1 MLRRFRHRLF
11 LLLQAGMLISGGV
24 ALAIE
29 PQAWKPITICVGG
42 CILAAIGCER
52 LARTYLRATLGRLRR
67 AAEDLGRGRSTD
79 AMPVQPGDDLHKLIT
94 SINLVAGRLAEAS
107 EEEHRLQ
114 AALRQRERLAFLGE
128 LAASVAHEVNN
139 PLDGVQNCARIL
151 RKSLDQPDRARQ
163 MLDLMDGG
171 LERIEIIVRRL
182 LTLARENV
190 IRPEPVAL
198 RDVLQAA
205 VELADVRIR
214 GRDIRVETRIE
225 SEDDR
230 VPADRHLLAQVF
242 SNLMLNAADSM
253 APGGTITARVRQS
266 TPADHAHSDRESQHG
281 RLEPCVCVDIVDNGA
296 GIAAEHLP
304 HIFEPFYTTKTDGKG
319 SGLGLAIAARIVD
332 AHGGAILVD
341 SRLNEGTRM
350 TVRLPRRPADAGDV
364 ASRAP
369 TGSMFAKSG
378 G

>member
-11 LLLQAGMLISGGV
+11 LLLQAGLLISGGV
-24 ALAIE
+24 AFAIE
-29 PQAWKPITICVGG
+29 PEAWRAIVVCVGG
-42 CILAAIGCER
+42 GMLMAILCER

-79 AMPVQPGDDLHKLIT
+79 TMPVQPGDDLHKLIK
-94 SINLVAGRLAEAS
+94 SINLVAGRLADAS
-107 EEEHRLQ
+107 EEERRLQ
-114 AALRQRERLAFLGE
+114 EALRQRERLAFLGE

-151 RKSLDQPDRARQ
+151 RKSLDKPDRARQ

-171 LERIEIIVRRL
+171 LERIELIVRRL

-214 GRDIRVETRIE
+214 GRDIHVDTRIE
-225 SEDDR
+225 TTDDH

-253 APGGTITARVRQS
+253 GPGGSIIARVRES
-266 TPADHAHSDRESQHG
+266 TDDDRDGNAETPSDERHI
-281 RLEPCVCVDIVDNGA
+281 CVDIIDSGA
-296 GIAAEHLP
+296 GIAPAHLA

-319 SGLGLAIAARIVD
+319 TGLGLAIAARIVD
-332 AHGGAILVD
+332 AHGGTIAVD
-341 SRLNEGTRM
+341 SKPDHGTRM
-350 TVRLPRRPADAGDV
+350 TVRLPARLNGGAQALRG
-364 ASRAP
+364 SN
-369 TGSMFAKSG
+369 GSMFVKP
-378 G
+378 